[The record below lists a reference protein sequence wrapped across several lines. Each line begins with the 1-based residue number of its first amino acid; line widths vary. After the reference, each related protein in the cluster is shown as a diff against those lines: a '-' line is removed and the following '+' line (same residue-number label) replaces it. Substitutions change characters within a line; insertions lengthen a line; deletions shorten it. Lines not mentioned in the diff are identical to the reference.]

1 LFEQFSDF
9 HYDCDSTG
17 SHTGAIF
24 FLHLKLHQNILLR
37 LDFQQMR
44 PTATQDLETACDAIS
59 EKHVPFKLLTWIH
72 THGRVFGFVTATE
85 QVVYE
90 GEVAPV
96 LN

>member
-1 LFEQFSDF
+1 
-9 HYDCDSTG
+9 
-17 SHTGAIF
+17 
-24 FLHLKLHQNILLR
+24 
-37 LDFQQMR
+37 MR